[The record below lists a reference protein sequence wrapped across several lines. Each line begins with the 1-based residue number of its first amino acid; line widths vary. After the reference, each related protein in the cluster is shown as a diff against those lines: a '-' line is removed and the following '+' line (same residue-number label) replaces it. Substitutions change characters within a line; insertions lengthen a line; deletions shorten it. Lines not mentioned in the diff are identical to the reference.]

1 MPPPTTTT
9 RARSG
14 KLALVTGGSPV
25 IMLRFSESGTGA
37 RLLPASICGR
47 ICAVCGRPGVVRPT
61 AVCQLLAAGELAV
74 ADSVRPSCLG
84 SEALDLVL
92 LGAALECVRVALVRT
107 LHSECGNVGPTGN
120 LALPV
125 GAVGVTPRDGLP
137 DVRVRVDSATRLLA
151 VCDLYHFTDL
161 DRSGVAPYPPN

>member
-61 AVCQLLAAGELAV
+61 AVCQLLATGELAV

-84 SEALDLVL
+84 SESLDLVL
-92 LGAALECVRVALVRT
+92 LVRLEVALEP
-107 LHSECGNVGPTGN
+107 EPVGP
-120 LALPV
+120 ALP
-125 GAVGVTPRDGLP
+125 RQ
-137 DVRVRVDSATRLLA
+137 DVRGDPVKEPPVVAGEHGTARKLHYRVLQSREAL
-151 VCDLYHFTDL
+151 
-161 DRSGVAPYPPN
+161 